1 LYLQQLQR
9 TSQRFGEFDLVVY
22 QASAD
27 VDVDDPLGGVLDS
40 EQMRQRDRIVF
51 EAAKT
56 AAVPLAWN
64 LAGGYQVP
72 VSRVIRLHMATMEEC
87 VRAYARQ

>member
-1 LYLQQLQR
+1 
-9 TSQRFGEFDLVVY
+9 VH
-22 QASAD
+22 
-27 VDVDDPLGGVLDS
+27 VDDPVGGVLDS

-51 EAAKT
+51 EAGKT

-72 VSRVIRLHMATMEEC
+72 VSKIKLHMATIHGQANDTIHQLKE
-87 VRAYARQ
+87 